1 MRVIILAVSIFSM
14 AVGVPIAQ
22 REVHGNYSFSYPVL
36 GESPGVLSWKSHS
49 GPVPHLGARVSDIV
63 IHFYSTSNPKRNI
76 IVDLTNSKA
85 LSATSFSPSKP
96 SVFVVH
102 GWTHKFSSA
111 SCQDVKNA
119 LLKMHDVNVFVVDW
133 NKISRRDYMTAFAS
147 VSSIGNILAS
157 LISGLVQHNGL
168 NLGITSIVGHSLG
181 GHIAGI
187 AGKVLRGQLAQ
198 VIGLDPAGPGFLPLV
213 TYNRITAESAKFVEI
228 IHTGGSAMGYNSPCG
243 HSDYYPNGGLIQRGC
258 ELDLTGVCSHYRAY
272 QYLAE
277 SIVSG
282 NFKAR
287 KCDLYS
293 SFQLGH
299 CNKNQASMMGKYPVD
314 KNAKGIYFLN
324 TRILPPYAKG

>member
-22 REVHGNYSFSYPVL
+22 HEVHGNYSFFYPVL
-36 GESPGVLSWKSHS
+36 GESPGVLSWKSYS
-49 GPVPHLGARVSDIV
+49 GPVPHLEAQVSDIV
-63 IHFYSTSNPKRNI
+63 IHFYSTSNPKNDI

-102 GWTHKFSSA
+102 GWTNKFSSG

-119 LLKMHDVNVFVVDW
+119 ILKKHDVNVFVVDW
-133 NKISRRDYMTAFAS
+133 NIISRWDYMTAFAS
-147 VSSIGNILAS
+147 VVSIGNILAS

-181 GHIAGI
+181 GQIAGI
-187 AGKVLRGQLAQ
+187 AGKALKGQLDE
-198 VIGLDPAGPGFLPLV
+198 VIGLDPAGPGFLPLI
-213 TYNRITAESAKFVEI
+213 TYNRITAESAKFVQI
-228 IHTGGSAMGYNSPCG
+228 IHTDGSAMGYALPCG
-243 HSDYYPNGGLIQRGC
+243 HADYYPNGGLIQRGC
-258 ELDLTGVCSHYRAY
+258 ELDLSGVCSHYRSF

-293 SFQLGH
+293 SFEMGL
-299 CNKNQASMMGKYPVD
+299 CDKNQASMMGQYPVD
-314 KNAKGIYFLN
+314 KNAKGIYFLD
-324 TRILPPYAKG
+324 THILPPYAKG